1 MAGASSPLTEWPLFF
16 FRRTHNIRTFTFF
29 TDEMR
34 ERGRC
39 GVALGVGRK
48 ELVMVGVLLT
58 GTLLAVLNLTMLSP
72 ALPAIMSDLGVDAT
86 TAQWL
91 TSVYALVE
99 AVVIPLSAYL
109 VGRFTTRQLFITAL
123 SVFTAGSLAAA
134 VAPNFWV
141 LLLGRIMQAAC
152 TGAVMPMVFTVILLV
167 FPREKRG
174 TAMGVIGLIIGF
186 APAVG
191 PSLSGLLVDS
201 VGWRALFAIVT
212 ALGVVVVV
220 LAACLLRNYGNFART
235 SFDKLS
241 VALSTVGLVCLLYG
255 LSTFAST
262 TNMALT
268 LGLIAVGIV
277 LVAFYVRRQ
286 LKLPEPML
294 NVRILKTRPYATAA
308 CVVIIVQAALLGTE
322 VITPLYIQGT
332 LGFTATMSGLAM
344 LPGAVIGAFTG
355 LVSGRLFDRFGV
367 RKVAVPGVLVAV
379 LGASGLARLGIDANF
394 ITVVLT
400 YTTLVI
406 GLQFTMTP
414 LNTWGVNSLDNRVI
428 QHAQGLSNTMNQV
441 AGSFG
446 TAVLVSVSA
455 LAPLVAPDAP
465 AAEQAYLGEHMAYCT
480 TFGLMCVAAL
490 VIIFLVRNRPAAAGV
505 MAATPTERGEEPV
518 DYAAGIS
525 GVTVDGTT
533 GESWDSARTYTA
545 AEVMNREPVCA
556 ADTATMAEVIRLMDA
571 NQTSGLPV
579 VSASGDLVG
588 FVSDGDVASYLGK
601 TEIALVDSTLLNG
614 YRYIDDEDAAT
625 RLRELMGLSVMA
637 VATRRVISVEAST
650 PVDEVCALFAAK
662 RIKKVPV
669 VQNGKLVGALSR
681 RNIMRSL
688 VEAIDLLEK

>member
-1 MAGASSPLTEWPLFF
+1 
-16 FRRTHNIRTFTFF
+16 
-29 TDEMR
+29 MR

-614 YRYIDDEDAAT
+614 YRYIDDEDAVT

>member
-1 MAGASSPLTEWPLFF
+1 M
-16 FRRTHNIRTFTFF
+16 
-29 TDEMR
+29 
-34 ERGRC
+34 
-39 GVALGVGRK
+39 ALGVGRK

-455 LAPLVAPDAP
+455 LAPLVAPGAP

-525 GVTVDGTT
+525 GVAVDATT
-533 GESWDSARTYTA
+533 GESWDQARTYTA

-625 RLRELMGLSVMA
+625 RLRELMGLNVMA
-637 VATRRVISVEAST
+637 VATRRVISVEATT

-669 VQNGKLVGALSR
+669 VQDGKLVGALSR

>member
-1 MAGASSPLTEWPLFF
+1 
-16 FRRTHNIRTFTFF
+16 
-29 TDEMR
+29 MR

-428 QHAQGLSNTMNQV
+428 QHAQGLSNAMNQV

>member
-1 MAGASSPLTEWPLFF
+1 
-16 FRRTHNIRTFTFF
+16 
-29 TDEMR
+29 MR

-533 GESWDSARTYTA
+533 GESWDSVRTYTA

>member
-1 MAGASSPLTEWPLFF
+1 M
-16 FRRTHNIRTFTFF
+16 
-29 TDEMR
+29 
-34 ERGRC
+34 
-39 GVALGVGRK
+39 ALGVGRK

-72 ALPAIMSDLGVDAT
+72 ALPAIMADLHVDAT

-99 AVVIPLSAYL
+99 AVIIPLSAYL
-109 VGRFTTRQLFITAL
+109 VGRFTTRQLFISAL

-134 VAPNFWV
+134 LAPNFWV
-141 LLLGRIMQAAC
+141 LLLGRILQAAC

-174 TAMGVIGLIIGF
+174 TAMGIIGLIIGF

-212 ALGVVVVV
+212 VLGVVVVG
-220 LAACLLRNYGNFART
+220 LSARLLRNYGDFART
-235 SFDKLS
+235 TFDKLS

-262 TNMALT
+262 DNMALT
-268 LGLIAVGIV
+268 LGLIALGMV
-277 LVAFYVRRQ
+277 LVALYARRQ

-308 CVVIIVQAALLGTE
+308 CVIIIVQAALLGCE
-322 VITPLYIQGT
+322 VITPLYMQGT
-332 LGFTATMSGLAM
+332 LGFSATMSGVAM

-379 LGASGLARLGIDANF
+379 LGASGLARLGMDAGF
-394 ITVVLT
+394 IAVVLT
-400 YTTLVI
+400 YTTLVV

-455 LAPLVAPDAP
+455 LAPWVAPEAS
-465 AAEQAYLGEHMAYCT
+465 AFEQAYIGEHMAYTT
-480 TFGLMCVAAL
+480 TFALMVVAAL
-490 VIIFLVRNRPAAAGV
+490 VIICFVRNRRNDKAAA
-505 MAATPTERGEEPV
+505 AATAVERGEELT

-525 GVTVDGTT
+525 GVAVDA
-533 GESWDSARTYTA
+533 ARDEAIDENRIYVA
-545 AEVMNREPVCA
+545 SDVMNREPVCVG
-556 ADTATMAEVIRLMDA
+556 DSATMEEVIRLMDA

-579 VSASGDLVG
+579 VNDAGDLVG

-601 TEIALVDSTLLNG
+601 TEIALVDSTLRNG
-614 YRYIDDEDAAT
+614 YRYIDDEAALT
-625 RLRELMGLSVMA
+625 RLKELMALNVMA
-637 VATRRVISVEAST
+637 VATHRVVSVEAST
-650 PVDEVCALFAAK
+650 PIDEVCTLFATK

-669 VQNGKLVGALSR
+669 VEGGKLVGALSR

-688 VEAIDLLEK
+688 VEAIDILER

>member
-1 MAGASSPLTEWPLFF
+1 M
-16 FRRTHNIRTFTFF
+16 
-29 TDEMR
+29 
-34 ERGRC
+34 
-39 GVALGVGRK
+39 ALGVGRK

-650 PVDEVCALFAAK
+650 PVDEVCTLFAAK

-669 VQNGKLVGALSR
+669 VQDGKLVGALSR

>member
-1 MAGASSPLTEWPLFF
+1 
-16 FRRTHNIRTFTFF
+16 
-29 TDEMR
+29 MR

-637 VATRRVISVEAST
+637 VATRRVISVEATT

-669 VQNGKLVGALSR
+669 VQDGKLVGALSR